1 MRINLVGP
9 TVIQASLPADRPFF
23 PGTKAVPAAEAALG
37 YVKSVEGIQT
47 GRVYRI
53 GWSRDH

>member
-1 MRINLVGP
+1 MRINLVSP
-9 TVIQASLPADRPFF
+9 TVIEESLPAYGAFF